1 MAADALCILAVVS
14 VPLALLAGVEGD
26 ICYSQTDFEICKYGC
41 CGINQSYCCDLN
53 VGGIVGGVI
62 GGLLLIVIIVT
73 VACCLAKKQAYRGR
87 VIGAATIAA
96 TSNVTV
102 VQTTTTSGVQQYP
115 GMYSYGPFGGSAPPP
130 PPSLQPLPSYYSSS
144 SQGIA
149 APAMPAYA
157 FPPTYSTAPG
167 YTPFVKAPNY

>member
-1 MAADALCILAVVS
+1 MAAGTPAQPTSAPQRRLATLPSGTAQNGGRRALHLGGGLCS
-14 VPLALLAGVEGD
+14 SGSFG
-26 ICYSQTDFEICKYGC
+26 S
-41 CGINQSYCCDLN
+41 